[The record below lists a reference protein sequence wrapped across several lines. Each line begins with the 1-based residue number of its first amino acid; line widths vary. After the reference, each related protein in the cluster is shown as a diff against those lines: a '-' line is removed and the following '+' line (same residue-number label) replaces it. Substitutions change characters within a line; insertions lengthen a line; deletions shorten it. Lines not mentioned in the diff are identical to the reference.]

1 MVERAPLW
9 SVLVLPVVLGGFAV
23 AAAMFDAALAAR
35 AEGRRATAGE
45 LGEPVRAAARL
56 LVTQRR
62 ITVAPD
68 AVLWRLG
75 GGTVVV
81 VALLASVVTPLG
93 RWSVSDLGIGVVW
106 WPALLALLWVA
117 VWLLGWGPN
126 AAYALVSGYRFVAQA
141 LAYEMPLA
149 ITMVTVAVAAGTLRV
164 GGIVAAQA
172 HLWYGVWMPVALV
185 DYLIGALALAFWGPL
200 RAPVAADTAG
210 GVQAEL
216 AGVDRLVFLVGRY
229 LVLAAAAAFAV
240 PLFLGGGAGPLLP
253 DWAWTVLKT
262 LLVLGVLVWARWRL
276 PLVRMDRFEE
286 WSWVVLLPVTLAQL
300 FVVCVVVL
308 VAST

>member
-9 SVLVLPVVLGGFAV
+9 SVLALPAVLGAFAL
-23 AAAMFDAALAAR
+23 AGAMLDATFAAR
-35 AEGRRATAGE
+35 ADGRRLTLAE
-45 LGEPVRAAARL
+45 LGAPLRGAARL

-62 ITVAPD
+62 TTLAPD

-75 GGTVVV
+75 GGAVVV
-81 VALLASVVTPLG
+81 VALLASAVTPLG

-106 WPALLALLWVA
+106 WTALLALLWVA
-117 VWLLGWGPN
+117 VWLLGWGPSSP
-126 AAYALVSGYRFVAQA
+126 YALVSGYRFVAQA

-149 ITMVTVAVAAGTLRV
+149 ITVITVAVAAGTLRV
-164 GGIVAAQA
+164 GGIIAGQA
-172 HLWYGVWMPVALV
+172 HLWYGVWMPLALF
-185 DYLIGALALAFWGPL
+185 DYLVGALALAFWGPF

-229 LVLAAAAAFAV
+229 LVLAAAAAFTV

-262 LLVLGVLVWARWRL
+262 LVVLGVLVAARWRL

-286 WSWVVLLPVTLAQL
+286 WSWIVLLPLTLAQL

-308 VAST
+308 VAAA